1 MACGKADLFLGVP
14 EAERWVGT
22 TVKINQKALV
32 GAKGLRI
39 GIVPSLSGMSDK
51 VIKDDSHNLV
61 VCPLHHDGQFMEVF
75 YDAWN
80 IVLTFLDADAHV
92 PKEVKLPNSTH
103 REVARQLQQR
113 RDFPVVEVI
122 DALTVLAQ
130 PELLQTASRRAGL
143 QTLAPGDDL
152 ANMVVAPLPREIRS
166 APSGVSWLP

>member
-1 MACGKADLFLGVP
+1 LISGKP
-14 EAERWVGT
+14 EPSETLDFCYRRRHLETTRDRAVG
-22 TVKINQKALV
+22 
-32 GAKGLRI
+32 GG
-39 GIVPSLSGMSDK
+39 
-51 VIKDDSHNLV
+51 
-61 VCPLHHDGQFMEVF
+61 

-92 PKEVKLPNSTH
+92 PKEVKLPNSAH

-122 DALTVLAQ
+122 DALKVLAQ
-130 PELLQTASRRAGL
+130 PELLQTAPREAGL

-166 APSGVSWLP
+166 APKRR